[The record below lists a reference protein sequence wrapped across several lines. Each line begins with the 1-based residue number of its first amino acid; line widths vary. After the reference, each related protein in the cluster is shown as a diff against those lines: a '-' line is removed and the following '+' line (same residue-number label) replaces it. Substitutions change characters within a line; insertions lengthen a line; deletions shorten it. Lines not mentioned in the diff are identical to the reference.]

1 MLVDERGKSVVHFRR
16 KSNDEMARLYDA
28 LAKFAPEGAAET
40 STEGAPL
47 FSEDA
52 EAVLAPMK
60 AWAER
65 KRAEHEEKQ
74 RAKRD
79 AERPSSGGLST
90 SSALGGTPSP
100 PHAQSPRGL
109 SPREKFRGVWAV
121 LAAKMRSY
129 GRRQPVEADRL
140 ARRRADVEL

>member
-1 MLVDERGKSVVHFRR
+1 MNVHGYGADAALEGSTLTLTATGKVGRGALGTDRREIEIGSLRAVEFRPGNPIRNGQLVLVDERGKSVVHFRR

-28 LAKFAPEGAAET
+28 LAKFAPEGAAAT

-79 AERPSSGGLST
+79 E
-90 SSALGGTPSP
+90 
-100 PHAQSPRGL
+100 
-109 SPREKFRGVWAV
+109 
-121 LAAKMRSY
+121 
-129 GRRQPVEADRL
+129 
-140 ARRRADVEL
+140 